1 MSGET
6 LARQP
11 GPSADEPPD
20 LFLDLVRDL
29 QRARRARDAHGLFF
43 IEGVRNFVRAA
54 DHSWPFERLLVSQ
67 VLLKCGVARK
77 LAQRLKREG
86 IPVLEL
92 SPESFRSV
100 SQTPHASGVAAVLR
114 QRVHRLHELNPRQ
127 GRCWLVVQQIR
138 SPGNL
143 GTLLRT
149 SAAAGGAGLILV
161 GGKVDAFEPGLIRAS
176 MGAFFEQPI
185 ACTGVPQL
193 RDWIRR
199 HRLQVVGATP
209 DAPVTHFETHFRTPT
224 LLVLGEERKGLQD
237 ELVPLC
243 DQLVRIPMQDGIDS
257 LNVAV
262 AGSLLMYEVLRSSRR
277 LTTGKRQ
284 RR

>member
-1 MSGET
+1 M
-6 LARQP
+6 
-11 GPSADEPPD
+11 
-20 LFLDLVRDL
+20 
-29 QRARRARDAHGLFF
+29 
-43 IEGVRNFVRAA
+43 
-54 DHSWPFERLLVSQ
+54 
-67 VLLKCGVARK
+67 
-77 LAQRLKREG
+77 
-86 IPVLEL
+86 
-92 SPESFRSV
+92 
-100 SQTPHASGVAAVLR
+100 
-114 QRVHRLHELNPRQ
+114 
-127 GRCWLVVQQIR
+127 
-138 SPGNL
+138 
-143 GTLLRT
+143 
-149 SAAAGGAGLILV
+149 
-161 GGKVDAFEPGLIRAS
+161 DAFEPGLIRAS